1 MKVGKEE
8 ILGLVAAVDRFL
20 NRSDE
25 EDRERWHK
33 QASVVVDAV
42 KDISEAYVM
51 VEGQDA
57 APAFAPRAYVDLSDE
72 QRNSV
77 MQALREGDPAIV
89 VRRSGKGVMID
100 PMTMQA
106 GEEDIVAARLREV
119 LA

>member
-1 MKVGKEE
+1 
-8 ILGLVAAVDRFL
+8 
-20 NRSDE
+20 
-25 EDRERWHK
+25 
-33 QASVVVDAV
+33 
-42 KDISEAYVM
+42 
-51 VEGQDA
+51 
-57 APAFAPRAYVDLSDE
+57 VDLSDE